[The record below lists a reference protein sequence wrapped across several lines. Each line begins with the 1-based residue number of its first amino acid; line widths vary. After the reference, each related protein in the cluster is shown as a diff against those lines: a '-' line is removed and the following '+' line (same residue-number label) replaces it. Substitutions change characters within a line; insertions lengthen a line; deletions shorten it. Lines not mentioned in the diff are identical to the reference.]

1 MVNSSQGGGSKDTW
15 VVGGGPSMP
24 VLPPRQASPLLAG
37 PPQDVGP
44 RAESENGVQQQQQ
57 QQQAGPAR
65 CTRALLSRVAE
76 SIFWVG
82 RYVERAE
89 GTARI
94 LDVSVYQALEQSDVE
109 GSHAARRLLAVMGM
123 PHWVTRPCGR
133 RPRNSP
139 SIPTAAPPS
148 RGAGGGV
155 GEHPR
160 RAPRRARRVLGAH
173 QRHLG
178 RLPLQ
183 WEAGRRAGPA
193 LYLSF
198 VKTQCAGMMGL
209 ADTMMSR
216 DQTWLF
222 FTLGRCL
229 ERTDVVA
236 RQLAT
241 VAFDEVFDS
250 GLVML
255 LRSCG
260 GYEPYLRLSQGVVE
274 PGRVLDFLLRDRLFP
289 RSAFAS
295 LTLAED
301 CLDQINAG
309 REGTWDDARG
319 LVGLARAELEY
330 SAPATL
336 SRGLETRLER
346 LQASISSVS
355 DAVTRR
361 YFAQDLP
368 TQWRQGG
375 GGG

>member
-1 MVNSSQGGGSKDTW
+1 M
-15 VVGGGPSMP
+15 
-24 VLPPRQASPLLAG
+24 
-37 PPQDVGP
+37 
-44 RAESENGVQQQQQ
+44 
-57 QQQAGPAR
+57 
-65 CTRALLSRVAE
+65 TRALLSRVAE

-94 LDVSVYQALEQSDVE
+94 LDVSVFQALEQSDVE
-109 GSHAARRLLAVMGM
+109 GGHAAQRLLAVMGLPDAEAETLWQATERLATDPKSLSSIAGALSAARENTRGVRHVVPVEFWEAINSTWSAL
-123 PHWVTRPCGR
+123 PHQWET
-133 RPRNSP
+133 S
-139 SIPTAAPPS
+139 
-148 RGAGGGV
+148 
-155 GEHPR
+155 
-160 RAPRRARRVLGAH
+160 RRV
-173 QRHLG
+173 
-178 RLPLQ
+178 
-183 WEAGRRAGPA
+183 GPA
-193 LYLSF
+193 PYLSF
-198 VKTQCAGMMGL
+198 VKTQVAGITGL

-295 LTLAED
+295 LTLAEE
-301 CLDQINAG
+301 CLDQINVG
-309 REGTWDDARG
+309 RDGTWEDARG

-330 SAPATL
+330 SAPASL
-336 SRGLETRLER
+336 ARGLETRLER
-346 LQASISSVS
+346 LQASISAVS
-355 DAVTRR
+355 DAVTQR
-361 YFAQDLP
+361 YFAQDVP
-368 TQWRQGG
+368 TQWRRGG
-375 GGG
+375 WAS

>member
-1 MVNSSQGGGSKDTW
+1 M
-15 VVGGGPSMP
+15 
-24 VLPPRQASPLLAG
+24 
-37 PPQDVGP
+37 
-44 RAESENGVQQQQQ
+44 
-57 QQQAGPAR
+57 
-65 CTRALLSRVAE
+65 TRALLSRVAE

-109 GSHAARRLLAVMGM
+109 GSQAAGRLLAVMGL
-123 PHWVTRPCGR
+123 PASGTETLRQATERLATEPQSRSSIAGALAAARENTRAIRHVVPVEFWEHINATWSEL
-133 RPRNSP
+133 PR
-139 SIPTAAPPS
+139 
-148 RGAGGGV
+148 
-155 GEHPR
+155 
-160 RAPRRARRVLGAH
+160 
-173 QRHLG
+173 
-178 RLPLQ
+178 Q
-183 WEAGRRAGPA
+183 WEAARRAGPGY
-193 LYLSF
+193 YLSF

-209 ADTMMSR
+209 ADTMMTR

-260 GYEPYLRLSQGVVE
+260 GYEPYLRLSQGVVD
-274 PGRVLDFLLRDRLFP
+274 PVRVLDFLLRDRLFP

-301 CLDQINAG
+301 CLDHINAG
-309 REGTWDDARG
+309 HQGAWDDARG
-319 LVGLARAELEY
+319 LIGLARAELEF

-336 SRGLETRLER
+336 TLGLVSRLER
-346 LQASISSVS
+346 LQGAISSVS
-355 DAVTRR
+355 DTVTRR

-368 TQWRQGG
+368 VQWRQGAG
-375 GGG
+375 A

>member
-1 MVNSSQGGGSKDTW
+1 MTQ
-15 VVGGGPSMP
+15 
-24 VLPPRQASPLLAG
+24 
-37 PPQDVGP
+37 
-44 RAESENGVQQQQQ
+44 
-57 QQQAGPAR
+57 
-65 CTRALLSRVAE
+65 ALLSRVAE

-94 LDVSVYQALEQSDVE
+94 LDVSVYQALEQGDVE
-109 GSHAARRLLAVMGM
+109 GSHAARRLLAVMGL
-123 PHWVTRPCGR
+123 PDSGTETLRQATQRLATDPQSRSSIAGALAAARENTRAVRHVVP
-133 RPRNSP
+133 
-139 SIPTAAPPS
+139 
-148 RGAGGGV
+148 V
-155 GEHPR
+155 EFWEHIN
-160 RAPRRARRVLGAH
+160 ATWSE
-173 QRHLG
+173 
-178 RLPLQ
+178 LPGL
-183 WEAGRRAGPA
+183 
-193 LYLSF
+193 
-198 VKTQCAGMMGL
+198 MGL

-295 LTLAED
+295 LALAED

-309 REGTWDDARG
+309 HRGAWDDARG
-319 LVGLARAELEY
+319 LIGLARAELEY
-330 SAPATL
+330 SAPSTL
-336 SRGLETRLER
+336 ARGLEARLER
-346 LQASISSVS
+346 LQIAISAVS

-368 TQWRQGG
+368 LQWRRGVEA
-375 GGG
+375 

>member
-1 MVNSSQGGGSKDTW
+1 MTQ
-15 VVGGGPSMP
+15 
-24 VLPPRQASPLLAG
+24 
-37 PPQDVGP
+37 
-44 RAESENGVQQQQQ
+44 
-57 QQQAGPAR
+57 
-65 CTRALLSRVAE
+65 ALLSRVAE

-94 LDVSVYQALEQSDVE
+94 LDVSVHQALEHGDVE
-109 GSHAARRLLAVMGM
+109 GSHAARRLLAVMGLAD
-123 PHWVTRPCGR
+123 PGTETLWQATERLATDR
-133 RPRNSP
+133 DSRS
-139 SIPTAAPPS
+139 SIAGSLAAARENARAVRHVVP
-148 RGAGGGV
+148 V
-155 GEHPR
+155 EFWEHIN
-160 RAPRRARRVLGAH
+160 ATWAA
-173 QRHLG
+173 
-178 RLPLQ
+178 LPAQ
-183 WEAGRRAGPA
+183 WAASRRAGPA
-193 LYLSF
+193 VFLSF
-198 VKTQCAGMMGL
+198 VKMQCAAMTGL

-241 VAFDEVFDS
+241 VAFDEVYES

-260 GYEPYLRLSQGVVE
+260 GYEPYLRLSQGVLE

-295 LTLAED
+295 LTQAEE
-301 CLDQINAG
+301 CLDEINVG
-309 REGTWDDARG
+309 RDGNWEDARG

-336 SRGLETRLER
+336 SRNLESRLER
-346 LQASISSVS
+346 LQSSISAVS

-368 TQWRQGG
+368 TLWRSS
-375 GGG
+375 

>member
-1 MVNSSQGGGSKDTW
+1 
-15 VVGGGPSMP
+15 
-24 VLPPRQASPLLAG
+24 
-37 PPQDVGP
+37 
-44 RAESENGVQQQQQ
+44 
-57 QQQAGPAR
+57 
-65 CTRALLSRVAE
+65 
-76 SIFWVG
+76 
-82 RYVERAE
+82 
-89 GTARI
+89 
-94 LDVSVYQALEQSDVE
+94 
-109 GSHAARRLLAVMGM
+109 
-123 PHWVTRPCGR
+123 
-133 RPRNSP
+133 
-139 SIPTAAPPS
+139 
-148 RGAGGGV
+148 
-155 GEHPR
+155 
-160 RAPRRARRVLGAH
+160 
-173 QRHLG
+173 
-178 RLPLQ
+178 
-183 WEAGRRAGPA
+183 
-193 LYLSF
+193 
-198 VKTQCAGMMGL
+198 MMGL

-309 REGTWDDARG
+309 REGSWDDARG

-336 SRGLETRLER
+336 ARGLETRLER
-346 LQASISSVS
+346 LQASISAVS
-355 DAVTRR
+355 DAVTAALLRPGPPDAVAQRGRR
-361 YFAQDLP
+361 RMSRSRRAGGCGSSHETRFDYDAPARASYNELRLTPRTELARPRSRRRCSTLP
-368 TQWRQGG
+368 RRPSTPTSTTGVPTSSRSTSTAATRC
-375 GGG
+375 

>member
-1 MVNSSQGGGSKDTW
+1 MS
-15 VVGGGPSMP
+15 
-24 VLPPRQASPLLAG
+24 
-37 PPQDVGP
+37 
-44 RAESENGVQQQQQ
+44 
-57 QQQAGPAR
+57 
-65 CTRALLSRVAE
+65 RALLSRVAE

-94 LDVSVYQALEQSDVE
+94 LDVSVYQALEQGDVQGE
-109 GSHAARRLLAVMGM
+109 HAARRLLAVMGL
-123 PHWVTRPCGR
+123 PDSGAETLWQATERLATDPDSRSSIAGALAAARENTRAVRHVVPVEFWEHI
-133 RPRNSP
+133 NATWAAL
-139 SIPTAAPPS
+139 PT
-148 RGAGGGV
+148 
-155 GEHPR
+155 
-160 RAPRRARRVLGAH
+160 
-173 QRHLG
+173 
-178 RLPLQ
+178 Q
-183 WEAGRRAGPA
+183 WTASQPAGPA
-193 LYLSF
+193 PYLSY
-198 VKTQCAGMMGL
+198 VKTQCASMMGL

-241 VAFDEVFDS
+241 VAFDEVYES
-250 GLVML
+250 GLVIL

-301 CLDQINAG
+301 CLDQIDAG
-309 REGTWDDARG
+309 RDGAWDDARG

-336 SRGLETRLER
+336 ALGLERRLER
-346 LQASISSVS
+346 LQATISALS

-368 TQWRQGG
+368 VLWRQGG